1 MKTST
6 TPTSA
11 CSWAAARATG
21 LLDGRTCPWIG
32 CTCTTWPRT
41 RSYSQLASGAADVPL
56 PRSSFCAVAT
66 RGEEEEES
74 YETTRRA
81 SPSPTSHQR
90 RQPLECPTPPTPPT
104 IPVAAIADG
113 VAGGGVLL
121 AICALAFILR
131 RSRRGQGKPDGAK
144 AQHKMDTSSGASDN
158 EHNPEKPI
166 LDSAR
171 SVRLLM
177 TAAPDGTGLVPGEL
191 HGGSVPIELQGVDA
205 R

>member
-1 MKTST
+1 MD
-6 TPTSA
+6 
-11 CSWAAARATG
+11 RV
-21 LLDGRTCPWIG
+21 
-32 CTCTTWPRT
+32 
-41 RSYSQLASGAADVPL
+41 YMYN
-56 PRSSFCAVAT
+56 VAT
-66 RGEEEEES
+66 DALLLAAGVGRGG
-74 YETTRRA
+74 
-81 SPSPTSHQR
+81 P
-90 RQPLECPTPPTPPT
+90 
-104 IPVAAIADG
+104 DG

>member
-1 MKTST
+1 MVTLKDLESSRLRYDKTRKPFSHLSST
-6 TPTSA
+6 
-11 CSWAAARATG
+11 
-21 LLDGRTCPWIG
+21 
-32 CTCTTWPRT
+32 
-41 RSYSQLASGAADVPL
+41 
-56 PRSSFCAVAT
+56 
-66 RGEEEEES
+66 
-74 YETTRRA
+74 
-81 SPSPTSHQR
+81 SPT
-90 RQPLECPTPPTPPT
+90 PGMPNPTDTPT

>member
-1 MKTST
+1 M
-6 TPTSA
+6 
-11 CSWAAARATG
+11 
-21 LLDGRTCPWIG
+21 
-32 CTCTTWPRT
+32 
-41 RSYSQLASGAADVPL
+41 
-56 PRSSFCAVAT
+56 
-66 RGEEEEES
+66 
-74 YETTRRA
+74 
-81 SPSPTSHQR
+81 
-90 RQPLECPTPPTPPT
+90 
-104 IPVAAIADG
+104 AAIADG

-121 AICALAFILR
+121 AICSLAFILR
-131 RSRRGQGKPDGAK
+131 RRRRGQGKPDGAK